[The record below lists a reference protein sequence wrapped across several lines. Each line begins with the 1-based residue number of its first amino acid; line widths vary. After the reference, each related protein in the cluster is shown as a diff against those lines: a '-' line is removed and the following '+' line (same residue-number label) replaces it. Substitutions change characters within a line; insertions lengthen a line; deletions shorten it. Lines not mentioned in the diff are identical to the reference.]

1 LLPYLFPKVVT
12 DFYYDP
18 PKFIPTALPP
28 ISGLLFAVVEKPVLP
43 GKAAVE
49 YPPIGYLPPGNYES
63 P

>member
-1 LLPYLFPKVVT
+1 VT